1 MAPKKRGSND
11 EEAMQKIEDCA
22 NLRFE
27 GKSSVTGMVSSSSG
41 GIKGELNEP
50 PTRLNLFLHRLQ
62 FSSEE
67 TKVLQKTAGIHQ
79 AREQYFV
86 RRIGEGPS
94 ILLFVQGRGWTG
106 GGRRYI

>member
-1 MAPKKRGSND
+1 
-11 EEAMQKIEDCA
+11 MQKIEDCA
-22 NLRFE
+22 NLRVE
-27 GKSSVTGMVSSSSG
+27 EKSSVTGMVSSSSG
-41 GIKGELNEP
+41 GIKGELNE